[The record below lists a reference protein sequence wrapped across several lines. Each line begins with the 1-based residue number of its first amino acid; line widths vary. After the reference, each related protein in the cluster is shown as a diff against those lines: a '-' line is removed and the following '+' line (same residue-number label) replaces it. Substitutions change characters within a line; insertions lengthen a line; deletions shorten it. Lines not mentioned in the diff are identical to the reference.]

1 HAFAY
6 PIGAEFH
13 IPHGVA
19 NTLMLPYVMRFNLS
33 GNPPKFA
40 EITKAFSIPAN
51 GMDAVGAAE
60 KTVDTIERLADDL
73 QVPKHL
79 AEFGIQEKDIPGLA
93 EGVMKVTRLLANNP
107 REIKLEDAKEIY
119 RQAL

>member
-1 HAFAY
+1 
-6 PIGAEFH
+6 
-13 IPHGVA
+13 
-19 NTLMLPYVMRFNLS
+19 
-33 GNPPKFA
+33 
-40 EITKAFSIPAN
+40 
-51 GMDAVGAAE
+51 MDAVGAAE